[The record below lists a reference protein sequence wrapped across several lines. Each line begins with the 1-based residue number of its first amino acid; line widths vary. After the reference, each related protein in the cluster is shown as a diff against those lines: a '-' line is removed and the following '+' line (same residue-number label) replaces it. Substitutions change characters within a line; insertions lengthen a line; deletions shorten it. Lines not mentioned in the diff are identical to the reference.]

1 MHPKACGDSMPI
13 AIATMVYNERVNL
26 PIWIRHDRA
35 QCPGAHLVI
44 DHGSDDGS
52 TDGLADVTVITL
64 PRTPLDEAGRVRIV
78 EGVQR
83 DLLLDHAV
91 VICTDCDEILLA
103 DPQRHA
109 SLAAFLDAVP
119 DDFIAP
125 AGVHVLHDFE
135 TEPALDPSAPILAQ
149 RRFVEFGSGMCKPMI
164 GRVPLAWDVGFH
176 GSDQRP
182 AYRPDLIHF
191 HLGDVDRDIAL
202 HRLALTRAITWSD
215 ASLAAGHS
223 FHQRASDHDYLQ
235 GSFIRPIRA
244 IRRGVAQPFDFTEEL
259 DRLNRVLAK
268 QNGFWLPS
276 PHFRGRIAEIPEAM
290 RHAL

>member
-1 MHPKACGDSMPI
+1 MPI

-215 ASLAAGHS
+215 ASLAAAT
-223 FHQRASDHDYLQ
+223 ASI
-235 GSFIRPIRA
+235 SARPITTTCRA
-244 IRRGVAQPFDFTEEL
+244 PSSARSGPSAAASHSPSTSLKSSTASTVCWPNRTASGCRARISGAASPKSPKPCGTPS
-259 DRLNRVLAK
+259 RLLPPR
-268 QNGFWLPS
+268 NG
-276 PHFRGRIAEIPEAM
+276 
-290 RHAL
+290 